1 MKKLGMVKKLSLVL
15 CGCWICFPAQDCT
28 IGSVSESLLQMS
40 SQYRS
45 QTATSFNVRCDRGY
59 SIQFS
64 SHNLRDKHGSSFVNN
79 GTHRLRTSMSIMGAK
94 TNLWNTP
101 IAGHVSTTGHKYSV
115 AVRLDEQPSLTT
127 PAGRYTDELYINL
140 LF

>member
-1 MKKLGMVKKLSLVL
+1 
-15 CGCWICFPAQDCT
+15 
-28 IGSVSESLLQMS
+28 
-40 SQYRS
+40 
-45 QTATSFNVRCDRGY
+45 
-59 SIQFS
+59 
-64 SHNLRDKHGSSFVNN
+64 
-79 GTHRLRTSMSIMGAK
+79 MGAK

>member
-1 MKKLGMVKKLSLVL
+1 MVVHLFLNNNKALDFLP
-15 CGCWICFPAQDCT
+15 I
-28 IGSVSESLLQMS
+28 
-40 SQYRS
+40 
-45 QTATSFNVRCDRGY
+45 N
-59 SIQFS
+59 SIKNGGIT
-64 SHNLRDKHGSSFVNN
+64 NLRDKHGSSFVNN
-79 GTHRLRTSMSIMGAK
+79 GTHRLRTSMSVMGAK

-101 IAGHVSTTGHKYSV
+101 IAGHASTTGHKYSV